1 MPLVNNIEF
10 NKRDFSGE
18 LIFKS
23 SRSSGP
29 GGQHVN
35 KTSTKVELRFD
46 VNNSELLTPEEKILI
61 FQKLSNR
68 ISQDGILIISSQE
81 SRSQL
86 ENKAITINKFYLLIT
101 EALTP
106 KKMRKVTKPTKAS
119 KEKRLG
125 TKRNQSRKKLSR
137 KPPEREND

>member
-1 MPLVNNIEF
+1 MDLVNYIEF
-10 NKRDFSGE
+10 SKRDFRGE
-18 LIFKS
+18 LTFKT
-23 SRSSGP
+23 SRSGGP

-46 VNNSELLTPEEKILI
+46 VNNSKLLTPDEKIIVL
-61 FQKLSNR
+61 QKLSNR
-68 ISQDGILIISSQE
+68 ISQEGILIITSQE

-86 ENKAITINKFYLLIT
+86 ENKEITINKFNLLIA

-106 KKMRKVTKPTKAS
+106 EKKRKATTPTKTS

-125 TKRNQSRKKLSR
+125 TKRILSQKKQNR
-137 KPPEREND
+137 KPPED

>member
-1 MPLVNNIEF
+1 MTFVNNIEF
-10 NKRDFSGE
+10 NKRDFLGE

-46 VNNSELLTPEEKILI
+46 VNNSGLLSTEEKIIILK
-61 FQKLSNR
+61 KLSNR
-68 ISQDGILIISSQE
+68 ISQDGILILSSQE

-86 ENKAITINKFYLLIT
+86 ENKEITINKFYLLIT
-101 EALTP
+101 KALTP
-106 KKMRKVTKPTKAS
+106 EKKRKATRPTRAS
-119 KEKRLG
+119 KERRLG
-125 TKRNQSRKKLSR
+125 SKRIVSQKKQNRKTPDK
-137 KPPEREND
+137 E